1 MSRIANK
8 VPAIAAFILII
19 AVAPSSRAQAPSAS
33 DIARWETQSK
43 NITIIRDSW
52 GIAHVYGKSD
62 ADAVFGMEYAQAE
75 DDFNRIETNYI
86 VALGRES
93 ESEGDSAIWRDL
105 RARLYADP
113 DSLRAA
119 YNRSPAS
126 LKKLMDAFADGLNY
140 YLYTHK
146 EVKPRTITRFEPWMA
161 LSFTEGSIGG
171 DIEKIDL
178 AKLKEFYGSAPSVTS
193 SQYTVGDAKSF
204 ASRAPIDDRTGEN
217 PHQEPRGSN
226 GIAIA
231 PK

>member
-1 MSRIANK
+1 
-8 VPAIAAFILII
+8 
-19 AVAPSSRAQAPSAS
+19 
-33 DIARWETQSK
+33 
-43 NITIIRDSW
+43 
-52 GIAHVYGKSD
+52 
-62 ADAVFGMEYAQAE
+62 MEYAQAE

-113 DSLRAA
+113 DSLKAA
-119 YNRSPAS
+119 YQRSPAF

-146 EVKPRTITRFEPWMA
+146 EVEPRTITRFEPWMA

-178 AKLKEFYGSAPSVTS
+178 AKLKAFYNSDPPISANAS
-193 SQYTVGDAKSF
+193 TVDLAQ
-204 ASRAPIDDRTGEN
+204 ASRSRASSEDQTTEGPDA
-217 PHQEPRGSN
+217 EPRGSN

-231 PK
+231 PRNTRNGHSLLYINPHTSHYFRSELQMSSEEGLNAYGAVTWGQIFIYQGFNERAGWMHTTSGV